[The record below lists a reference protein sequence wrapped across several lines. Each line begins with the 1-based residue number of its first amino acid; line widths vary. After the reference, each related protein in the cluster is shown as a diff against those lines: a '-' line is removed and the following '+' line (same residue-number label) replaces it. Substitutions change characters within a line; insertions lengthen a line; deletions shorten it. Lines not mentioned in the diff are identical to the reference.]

1 MEIAH
6 SSYNFPTIHMCISIA
21 VADAQKQQ
29 DRGYHHHV
37 SRRRSSSHGAECR
50 SRSSHSTNGGG
61 KTSKCSSGSNGSN
74 GTRPSGKTCSSRSTK
89 SSTKIDY
96 NVKGS
101 SAVIL
106 TPDTIVYND
115 QGLWSH
121 KYDTSR
127 AMSAISKLSANS
139 TSQK

>member
-1 MEIAH
+1 M
-6 SSYNFPTIHMCISIA
+6 
-21 VADAQKQQ
+21 
-29 DRGYHHHV
+29 YHHHM
-37 SRRRSSSHGAECR
+37 SRHRSTSHVGGECR
-50 SRSSHSTNGGG
+50 SRSSHSTNGG

-96 NVKGS
+96 KVKGS

-115 QGLWSH
+115 EGLWSH

-127 AMSAISKLSANS
+127 AMSGITVSAANS
-139 TSQK
+139 TSHK

>member
-1 MEIAH
+1 MLLLLAGTE
-6 SSYNFPTIHMCISIA
+6 
-21 VADAQKQQ
+21 AQKE
-29 DRGYHHHV
+29 DKRMYHHHM
-37 SRRRSSSHGAECR
+37 SRHRSASHGADCR

-61 KTSKCSSGSNGSN
+61 KASKCSTGSNGSN

-115 QGLWSH
+115 EGLWSH
-121 KYDTSR
+121 KYDASR
-127 AMSAISKLSANS
+127 AMSGISHSAANS

>member
-6 SSYNFPTIHMCISIA
+6 SSYNFPTIHMCISIV